1 MPSGAGSRSKQARLF
16 SGSSKPAAYLIAY
29 VDGGARG
36 NPGPAGY
43 GVMVT
48 DQNGHRVTELS
59 EYLGRQTNNYAEYRG
74 LIGAL
79 DYALQH
85 GHHAV
90 QVVSDSELLVRQLK
104 GIYKVRNPALQEL
117 YTLAKQRIAKLD
129 WFSIDH
135 VLREQNR
142 EADRLANK
150 AMDRG
155 R

>member
-1 MPSGAGSRSKQARLF
+1 MSSSSGRNKQSELF
-16 SGSSKPAAYLIAY
+16 SWSAKPTSYVVAYI
-29 VDGGARG
+29 DGGARG

-43 GVMVT
+43 GVVIM
-48 DQNGHRVTELS
+48 DQDKRKVTELS
-59 EYLGRQTNNYAEYRG
+59 EYLGHQTNNYAEYRG

-85 GHHAV
+85 GHQAV
-90 QVVSDSELLVRQLK
+90 QVVSDSELMVRQIK
-104 GIYKVRNPALQEL
+104 GIYKVRNLTLQEL
-117 YTLAKQRIAKLD
+117 FAQAKQRIAKLQ

-135 VLREQNR
+135 VLREKNR
-142 EADRLANK
+142 EADHLANK